1 MQKIFKMLVPALAA
15 AALAGCSQSAPKHLT
30 LSGLDP
36 EAFVDVYNGD
46 STQLITLTNAAGAEV
61 CITNFGGRIVS
72 LTMPD
77 RDGKMRDVVVGFDSI
92 EAYYPEQNLTDF
104 GATIGRYANRIR
116 DGRFV
121 LDGDTASLPRNNNG
135 HCLHGGG
142 ELGSRGWQYRVFDV
156 AERTD
161 SSVVLTLHSPDAD
174 NGFPGAVDVKVKFTL
189 RADNAVDIEYEATSD
204 APTVINMTNHAY
216 FNLAADPTISVEDNE
231 LMVNADAYTPVDS
244 LFIPLGELAPV
255 EGTPFDFR
263 TPRTV
268 GSTTS
273 QTENVQVSNG
283 KGIDHNWVLRTAGS
297 MEQVAASLY
306 SPRTGIALEVYTT
319 EPGIQIYSGNFLD
332 GSVKGKGGVAVPKR
346 GAICLE
352 TQHYPDSPNHP
363 EWPSVQLR
371 PGQTYT
377 SRCVYKFTTR

>member
-1 MQKIFKMLVPALAA
+1 MQKILKVLAPALAA
-15 AALAGCSQSAPKHLT
+15 ATLVGCAQHEQPQFT

-36 EAFVDVYNGD
+36 EAFARTYEGD
-46 STQLITLTNAAGAEV
+46 STQLITLANAAGAEV

-72 LTMPD
+72 MMMPD
-77 RDGKMRDVVVGFDSI
+77 RDGRMQDVVIGFDSV
-92 EAYYPEQNLTDF
+92 APYFPEQNLTDF

-121 LDGDTASLPRNNNG
+121 LDGDTASLPRNNYG

-142 ELGSRGWQYRVFDV
+142 EMGSRGWQYRVFDV

-161 SSVVLTLHSPDAD
+161 SSVVLTLHSPDGD
-174 NGFPGAVDVKVKFTL
+174 NGFPGAVDVKVSFTL
-189 RADNAVDIEYEATSD
+189 RADNALDIAYEATTD
-204 APTVINMTNHAY
+204 APTIINMTNHAY
-216 FNLAADPTISVEDNE
+216 FNLSGDPALNIEDNE
-231 LMVNADAYTPVDS
+231 LMVNGDAYTPVDS
-244 LFIPLGELAPV
+244 TFIPLGELAAV

-263 TPRTV
+263 KPRTV
-268 GSTTS
+268 GSTTGL
-273 QTENVQVSNG
+273 TDNVQVQRA
-283 KGIDHNWVLRTAGS
+283 KGIDHNWVLNTEGS
-297 MEQVAASLY
+297 ADVVAASLY
-306 SPRTGIALEVYTT
+306 SPRTGIAMDVYTT

-332 GSVKGKGGVAVPKR
+332 GSVKGKKGVAVPQR

-377 SRCVYKFTTR
+377 SRCIYKFTTR